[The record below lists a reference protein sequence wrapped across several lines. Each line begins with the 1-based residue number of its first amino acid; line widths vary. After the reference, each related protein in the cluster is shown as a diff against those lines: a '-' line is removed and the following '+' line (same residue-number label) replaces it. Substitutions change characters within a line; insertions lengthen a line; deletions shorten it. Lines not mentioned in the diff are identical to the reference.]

1 MLVCIAIIWKLFTKM
16 SGHKEEPAKFIQ
28 GQGESTRKKTRPNDL
43 VEQPKSNV
51 SRKEETALDNKQSDT
66 LVEMEPRMHPIIKRS
81 YYHCFCKIPGA
92 RDVMKEAH
100 SRDFNRCFLECANK
114 PRGCRFFQWIN

>member
-1 MLVCIAIIWKLFTKM
+1 MLVCTAIIWKLFTKM
-16 SGHKEEPAKFIQ
+16 SGHKEARAKFIQ
-28 GQGESTRKKTRPNDL
+28 GQGEIFSTRKK
-43 VEQPKSNV
+43 KSPDD
-51 SRKEETALDNKQSDT
+51 SSKEETAPDNKQSDT

-81 YYHCFCKIPGA
+81 YYHCFCKVPGA

-100 SRDFNRCFLECANK
+100 SRDFNRVFLECANK